1 MTAGRS
7 REGPAPPPVRIPDAT
22 PAAIPPATPPPVAA
36 ARPGTALVA
45 KLMATLIAILALAQ
59 TVLSG
64 AAALEPAGVAVIVN
78 DEVPEG
84 VALARDYME
93 RRGIPADHLIRLATS
108 TREALS
114 REAFEAEIRDPV
126 QDALLRMPDPTRIQ
140 CLVLMYGMPLRV
152 HAPAMTEAEQAAA
165 TELEREL
172 TTLKARIEQATS
184 DEARRRL
191 KANRENLSQALKT
204 LKKEDN
210 RASVDSELMLVL
222 CGDPPLAGWLPNPY
236 FPGFQGH
243 ESPLTGKILLLVSRL
258 DGPDPASVRRI
269 IDDSL
274 FAEAEG
280 LSGTAYFDAR
290 WSRPTK
296 EDVSGYA
303 LYDRAI
309 HFAADAVERSGRMPV
324 MLDARSELFG
334 DGDCPNAAIYCG
346 WYRLGHYVDAF
357 DWATGAVG
365 FHIASSECVTL
376 KREGSQVWC
385 KRMIED
391 GVAATIGPVA
401 EPYVQGFPLPDVFF
415 GALLEGRLALA
426 ECYLVG
432 LPYLSWQMV
441 LIGDPLYR
449 PFAPRPGPAR
459 DP

>member
-1 MTAGRS
+1 MTAGRAGTV
-7 REGPAPPPVRIPDAT
+7 RGTRPRARRAAWPLTIPAARQVTEPVRT
-22 PAAIPPATPPPVAA
+22 RV
-36 ARPGTALVA
+36 
-45 KLMATLIAILALAQ
+45 AILLVVLTLVQA
-59 TVLSG
+59 TLSG
-64 AAALEPAGVAVIVN
+64 AGALEPAGIVVVAN
-78 DEVPEG
+78 EEVPEG
-84 VALARDYME
+84 IALARDYMQ
-93 RRGIPADHLIRLATS
+93 RRGIPATQLIRVATS

-126 QDALLRMPDPTRIQ
+126 HHALLRMPDPTGVQ
-140 CLVLMYGMPLRV
+140 CLVLMYGIPLRV
-152 HAPAMTEAEQAAA
+152 HAPAMTAAEEAAA

-172 TTLKARIEQATS
+172 AALKVRIEQTTA
-184 DEARRRL
+184 DEERERL
-191 KANRENLSQALKT
+191 EANRRDLSEALKT
-204 LKKEDN
+204 LKNEN
-210 RASVDSELMLVL
+210 SRASVDSELMLVL
-222 CGDPPLAGWLPNPY
+222 CGDQPLAGWLPNPY

-243 ESPLTGKILLLVSRL
+243 ESPLTGRILLMVSRL

-274 FAEAEG
+274 YAEAEG

-290 WSRPTK
+290 WKRPTRD
-296 EDVSGYA
+296 DVSGYA

-309 HFAADAVERSGRMPV
+309 HMAADAVEHSGRMPV
-324 MLDARSELFG
+324 VLDAHSELFE
-334 DGDCPNAAIYCG
+334 DGDCPNAALYCG

-385 KRMIED
+385 KRMLED

-426 ECYLVG
+426 ECYLVS

-449 PFAPRPGPAR
+449 PFAPRP
-459 DP
+459 